1 MPPLPLQK
9 FDSISRKDGSRSTD
23 QQGNKLVCIRHAR
36 ASQCTV
42 NVTILTCI
50 LCETQV
56 HKTRS
61 WYGSLSRKS
70 TASTSLQREAI
81 ASSPL
86 KAGSTPD
93 FHRYDLKRNGDTA
106 SLSGASQASVNA
118 PSKPPNTTVD
128 LPAASTKSNTI
139 SEGTEADQNMSGN
152 AADAKNSGAG
162 SSDGGG
168 ADADTPTSNAPPV
181 ADVPQR
187 PSTSSGWLG
196 GLFSR
201 APMPETSQPEANST
215 TQESSD
221 PPKEVEPEQPAQ
233 EALAPVAEEEATSA
247 TASQRA
253 ASYLFYFWP
262 NKAPLENGSDEGAK
276 EAEAAPVT
284 EDASMEDAP
293 PADPEPASKPSAG
306 STWAFWSVS
315 RPKPS
320 EKGPKEPEGAETGEM
335 AVLGEGS
342 ERHPK
347 RTNSMEMSPE
357 ASARAGSSKEQL
369 LKAKARDKA
378 RIGKKDKK
386 ARPQTMDLNEVPSR
400 PQTPQLD
407 AATKVD
413 SPSKSKAK
421 TPTTATKPT
430 PPNLILPSFR
440 GTYRMKENPSILK
453 QIAALLLRTRQ
464 PPTKHVFLE
473 SDPPKIKKAIAIGV
487 HGLFPAAYLR
497 AMIGQPTGTSIKFAN
512 LCADSI
518 QRWADTHE
526 CGDCVIEKVALEGE
540 GKIETRVANLWN
552 LLQNWMDHIKA
563 ADLVVIA
570 CHSQGVPVS
579 VMLLE
584 KLIES
589 GAISSA
595 RVGICAMAGVN
606 LGPFPEYKGSMGM
619 LMGTAAE
626 LWEFASSESEV
637 SKRYE
642 RALKSILRYGA
653 RITYV
658 GSIDDQLVP
667 IEVGGLN
674 PTRADSMADLHAV
687 RYLLPGEPPI
697 HIPRH
702 FHRRSNPCPRLHRP
716 PCRVRMQAA
725 EPGHLGPWPHPRT
738 LSTPRRKSIRRRGA
752 LATVRGRP
760 GI

>member
-1 MPPLPLQK
+1 MLMP
-9 FDSISRKDGSRSTD
+9 T
-23 QQGNKLVCIRHAR
+23 
-36 ASQCTV
+36 
-42 NVTILTCI
+42 
-50 LCETQV
+50 LCGIQI

-118 PSKPPNTTVD
+118 PSQPQNTSFDPPAANTNNTT
-128 LPAASTKSNTI
+128 PSG
-139 SEGTEADQNMSGN
+139 GTEVSQNTSGN
-152 AADAKNSGAG
+152 AANTKNSGAASNG
-162 SSDGGG
+162 DGGAS
-168 ADADTPTSNAPPV
+168 ADSPTSNAPPM
-181 ADVPQR
+181 ADIPQR

-196 GLFSR
+196 GFFSW
-201 APMPETSQPEANST
+201 APAPETKQAEASSIP
-215 TQESSD
+215 QESLEA
-221 PPKEVEPEQPAQ
+221 PKEAEPEQPAP
-233 EALAPVAEEEATSA
+233 EALAPVVEEESASA

-253 ASYLFYFWP
+253 ASYLSYLWP
-262 NKAPLENGSDEGAK
+262 NKAPPENASDEEAK

-284 EDASMEDAP
+284 GDAPMEDAP

-320 EKGPKEPEGAETGEM
+320 GEGPKEPEAAETGEM
-335 AVLGEGS
+335 AVLGERS

-347 RTNSMEMSPE
+347 RTNSMDMSRE
-357 ASARAGSSKEQL
+357 ASAKEGPLKEQP
-369 LKAKARDKA
+369 LKGKARDKGKP
-378 RIGKKDKK
+378 GKKAKNI
-386 ARPQTMDLNEVPSR
+386 RPQTMDLNEAPSR
-400 PQTPQLD
+400 PQTPQSD
-407 AATKVD
+407 AVPIEVD

-430 PPNLILPSFR
+430 PPNLILPSFK

-453 QIAALLLRTRQ
+453 QITALLLRTQQ
-464 PPTKHVFLE
+464 PSTKHIFLAK
-473 SDPPKIKKAIAIGV
+473 DPPRIKKAIAIGV
-487 HGLFPAAYLR
+487 HGLFPAAILR
-497 AMIGQPTGTSIKFAN
+497 AMLGQPTGTSIKFAN

-518 QRWADTHE
+518 QKWADSHG

-642 RALKSILRYGA
+642 AALGSILRYGV

-667 IEVGGLN
+667 IEVGRPKLTRTGMVANLN
-674 PTRADSMADLHAV
+674 EVCH
-687 RYLLPGEPPI
+687 LLPGEPPI
-697 HIPRH
+697 HIPSH
-702 FHRRSNPCPRLHRP
+702 LHRP
-716 PCRVRMQAA
+716 PDPRPRFHRPSRRVRVQAA
-725 EPGHLGPWPHPRT
+725 ESGYLGSRPHPRA
-738 LSTPRRKSIRRRGA
+738 LGASCGEPVHRRGA
-752 LATVRGRP
+752 FAAVRRRPSVRPRDCPRPRDDRHRGRRAL
-760 GI
+760 